1 MFKGD
6 LVNSVGGFI
15 NQDDGLIETI
25 QYEKEWKIY
34 RDVLNRTNVTKYTKW
49 LDMKG
54 NHGNNQ
60 FIFFFFEIKSF
71 YFDK

>member
-34 RDVLNRTNVTKYTKW
+34 RDILNRTNVTKYTKW

-60 FIFFFFEIKSF
+60 FIFFFSK
-71 YFDK
+71 